1 MALPSTGAISMNNVN
16 QELGRASP
24 YNQTVALND
33 SVVRTLFAKTT
44 AGSAI
49 AMSDGYGKTYATY
62 TNAVTFTYIGY
73 GTSWTVPSGV
83 TSIKVRMW
91 GGGGG
96 TGMAPNGYTVTSG
109 GGGGFMEGIIS
120 VTPGQS
126 IYLYVAD
133 AGYQN
138 VDDTCDCDGEGY
150 ASRIAN
156 NYGTGA
162 MHSIVSRGGWAS
174 TSNSL
179 DYMIAGGGGGASSVG
194 GGAGGGTTGGEGGR
208 WTAGSNWTPGGGGV
222 SGEPGA
228 GGAGGTGTISSGILW
243 HNAAYIYSRNGGSQ
257 QRTGSAFYCDNN
269 SAEPGA
275 GGHGGSGLAG
285 GGAGYAETPSC
296 GGLPYGS
303 GGGGG
308 SSGYGRGGGYVNTA
322 GTDWTSITNSQA
334 NGGTAGG
341 NTNADFSA
349 SYGSSQ
355 QYGRIVIRY

>member
-1 MALPSTGAISMNNVN
+1 MALPSTGAISFNNVN

-24 YNQTVALND
+24 YNQQVALND
-33 SVVRTLFAKTT
+33 SNVRTLFQRTT
-44 AGSAI
+44 AGSSI
-49 AMSDGYGKTYATY
+49 AMSDGRGKS
-62 TNAVTFTYIGY
+62 NFGNVVTFTYIGY

-83 TSIKVRMW
+83 TTIKVRMW

-96 TGMAPNGYTVTSG
+96 TGRAPNGYTVTSG
-109 GGGGFMEGIIS
+109 GGGGFMEGTIS

-133 AGYQN
+133 SGYDN
-138 VDDTCDCDGEGY
+138 VDDTCDCDGNGY
-150 ASRIAN
+150 VSRIAN
-156 NYGTGA
+156 NYGTGG

-179 DYMIAGGGGGASSVG
+179 DYMIAGGGGGASSVA

-208 WTAGSNWTPGGGGV
+208 YAAGSNWTPGGGGV
-222 SGEPGA
+222 SGDPGA
-228 GGAGGTGTISSGILW
+228 GGQGGSGTISSGALW
-243 HNAAYIYSRNGGSQ
+243 HNAASIYSRNGGSQ
-257 QRTGSAFYCDNN
+257 QRVGETVYCDNN
-269 SAEPGA
+269 SAQAGA

-285 GGAGYAETPSC
+285 GGAGYAENPQC

-308 SSGYGRGGGYVNTA
+308 SSGYGRGNGYVNSA
-322 GTDWTSITNSQA
+322 GTDWTNVTNSQA
-334 NGGTAGG
+334 SGGTAGG
-341 NTNADFSA
+341 NTNADFNS
-349 SYGSSQ
+349 SYGGSQ